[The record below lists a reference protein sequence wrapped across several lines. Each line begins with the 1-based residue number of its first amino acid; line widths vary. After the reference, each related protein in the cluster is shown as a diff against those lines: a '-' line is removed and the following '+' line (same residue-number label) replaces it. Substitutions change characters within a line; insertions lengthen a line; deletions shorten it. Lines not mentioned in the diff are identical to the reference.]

1 MEAVFARTGAVRKE
15 VWALPTVSL
24 ALQWSQLVSC
34 LRARA
39 VRVGDDDLC
48 DRQVLAVGKHTHVA
62 RPGEEDTA

>member
-1 MEAVFARTGAVRKE
+1 MEAVFARTGAVRRE

-34 LRARA
+34 LRAWA

-48 DRQVLAVGKHTHVA
+48 DWQVLTVGKHAHVA
-62 RPGEEDTA
+62 RPGGKDTA